1 MRKKTYIIFLLLLL
15 LICTKNGIGLG
26 SDYLG
31 LEPKSRK
38 NWFAKD
44 FKISPVKVTTQD
56 LLNSPGKNWLLYHGD
71 YGANH
76 YSPLSEIN
84 RQTVGNLVP
93 KWTYPITSGTNL
105 RSSPIV
111 NEGIMYVTA
120 ANEVH
125 ALDAKTGQWLW
136 IWQAYN
142 NHSGGINR
150 GVAIYEDKILFSTS
164 DCKLVALNKETGNL
178 IWSKQY
184 VEPGR
189 KYFSTMAPLV
199 VKDKVIVGVADNND
213 YGRGFVVA
221 FSISD
226 GKELWRFWTLP
237 IRSELMGAPTWLTGS
252 YDILTDTIYWPVGTL
267 PDKQRRDHELYDTL
281 NAYHDSIVALDVM
294 TGRLK
299 WTVRLAKHL
308 PIDWDSN
315 EPLVLMDR
323 GDSNLILQANRNGM
337 FYVIDRVNGKLI
349 LEKPFIKKVNWN
361 IKDPCPSAR
370 GATNWMPP
378 SLSPITNLF
387 YVMTLDGCMSEEN
400 SFYLKAIEPLS
411 GNIKWSYLTRGS
423 NLALPGVLATN
434 GNIVFSSEGSG
445 HVVAL
450 NATNGE
456 KLWDFGTGR
465 SIWASPITYSVQ
477 GRQFVSIVAG
487 SDVFT
492 FSLHT
497 AH

>member
-1 MRKKTYIIFLLLLL
+1 MKNKAFTLFSLFLLLVF
-15 LICTKNGIGLG
+15 TQSGLSSG
-26 SDYLG
+26 SDPLG
-31 LEPKSRK
+31 LESKSRK

-44 FKISPVKVTTQD
+44 LKISSAKVTIQD
-56 LLNSPGKNWLLYHGD
+56 LLKGSGKNWLLYHGD

-84 RQTVGNLVP
+84 NQTVKDLVP

-111 NEGIMYVTA
+111 YEGIMYVTA

-136 IWQAYN
+136 VWQAYN
-142 NHSGGINR
+142 NRSSGINR

-178 IWSKQY
+178 IWSKKY
-184 VEPGR
+184 VDSGK
-189 KYFSTMAPLV
+189 KYFSTMSPLV
-199 VKDKVIVGVADNND
+199 IKDKIIMGVANNNNNE
-213 YGRGFVVA
+213 RGFIAA
-221 FSISD
+221 FSVLD

-237 IRSELMGAPTWLTGS
+237 QNSSLLGAPTWLTGS
-252 YDILTDTIYWPVGTL
+252 YDSLTDTIYWPVGTL
-267 PDKQRRDHELYDTL
+267 PDKQRTDPIMYDTP
-281 NAYHDSIVALDVM
+281 NAYHDSILAIDAR

-299 WTVRLAKHL
+299 WQVRLAKYL

-315 EPLVLMDR
+315 EPVVLTDL
-323 GDSNLILQANRNGM
+323 GQNSLILQANRNGM
-337 FYVIDRVNGKLI
+337 FYSIDRKSGKI
-349 LEKPFIKKVNWN
+349 VLEKPFVDKINWSN
-361 IKDPCPSAR
+361 ENVCPSVR

-378 SLSPITNLF
+378 SFSPLTRLF
-387 YVMTLDGCMSEEN
+387 YVMTLEGCTNEAN
-400 SFYLKAIEPLS
+400 SFYLKAIDPLS
-411 GNIKWSYLTRGS
+411 GSIKWSYLTRGS
-423 NLALPGVLATN
+423 NMTLPGVLSIG
-434 GNIVFSSEGSG
+434 GNIVFSAEGSG
-445 HVVAL
+445 HIVAL
-450 NATNGE
+450 DAVSGR
-456 KLWDFGTGR
+456 KLWDFSTGR
-465 SIWASPITYSVQ
+465 SIWASPVTYSVG

-492 FSLHT
+492 FGLHT